1 MQIINQ
7 IKENGDMETI
17 KYLLLIINI
26 SISLIGLIASI
37 ILIEK
42 LPYTIFILIPL
53 IGIMFYYNFKSNS
66 RRN

>member
-7 IKENGDMETI
+7 IKESGDMETI

-26 SISLIGLIASI
+26 CISLIGLTASI

-53 IGIMFYYNFKSNS
+53 IVIMFYYNFKSNN
-66 RRN
+66 RRK

>member
-53 IGIMFYYNFKSNS
+53 IGIMLYYNFKSNN
-66 RRN
+66 RRK

>member
-7 IKENGDMETI
+7 IKESGDMETI

-26 SISLIGLIASI
+26 CISLIGLIASI

-53 IGIMFYYNFKSNS
+53 IVIMFYYNFKSNN
-66 RRN
+66 RRK

>member
-7 IKENGDMETI
+7 IKESGDMETI

-26 SISLIGLIASI
+26 CISLIGLIASI

-53 IGIMFYYNFKSNS
+53 IGIMFYYNFKSNN